1 MRSTGCAPRT
11 LRVARGWLRCPA
23 RPRGVTFFQ
32 PQTQLLQQMPDPTQA
47 ERNARLTMQLG
58 LQLSQRQIGFRCHPI
73 HHLSL
78 RRDTGTPLAPGLV
91 PHPLG
96 LPGAVPLCGDLLRP
110 AHAHQEPIRKFLQR
124 LLALIVS
131 KQKLTAQVIP
141 LWLRHRFTR
150 RGSSPRQVYTI
161 KENALVGPQKPQNQ
175 CRALAPANLVPPLK
189 PFSAA
194 CSTPRVKLVERSRP
208 LGPER
213 NSSADSPSVPHFPAA
228 CSAVPKAHQKL
239 WRIRMQDRFARPRPA
254 LIPPHSQ
261 PNLLRDSRIFAFCS
275 PTTSGEICLEPESEQ

>member
-161 KENALVGPQKPQNQ
+161 KKNALVT
-175 CRALAPANLVPPLK
+175 NLY
-189 PFSAA
+189 FY
-194 CSTPRVKLVERSRP
+194 RRSRVGPAPFLLAASRKIGSTKADPGP
-208 LGPER
+208 LL
-213 NSSADSPSVPHFPAA
+213 ADA
-228 CSAVPKAHQKL
+228 Q
-239 WRIRMQDRFARPRPA
+239 RTARWA
-254 LIPPHSQ
+254 
-261 PNLLRDSRIFAFCS
+261 
-275 PTTSGEICLEPESEQ
+275 

>member
-1 MRSTGCAPRT
+1 
-11 LRVARGWLRCPA
+11 
-23 RPRGVTFFQ
+23 
-32 PQTQLLQQMPDPTQA
+32 MPDPTQA

-161 KENALVGPQKPQNQ
+161 KKNALALYESVFVPP
-175 CRALAPANLVPPLK
+175 ALALVLV
-189 PFSAA
+189 FS
-194 CSTPRVKLVERSRP
+194 LER
-208 LGPER
+208 G
-213 NSSADSPSVPHFPAA
+213 
-228 CSAVPKAHQKL
+228 
-239 WRIRMQDRFARPRPA
+239 
-254 LIPPHSQ
+254 
-261 PNLLRDSRIFAFCS
+261 NLLRAFLRSRVVQAVGVTSYGIYLWQELFTAPATEYGPSGRPIAFLLPLLFVVVPLS
-275 PTTSGEICLEPESEQ
+275 YLFVEKPAMRLGRRLTERIWLGCLRTEATR